1 MSQLTP
7 ELVAEILRVC
17 EQNAADIADALAR
30 GIDAEVTVTVG
41 KPTTYDAAALPEGFD
56 GPGLA
61 VMMQFGDVALAIG
74 LPEPSGLTRNWMREP
89 DITGIG
95 MLNTLA
101 QELSMLVVPDSMMA
115 GKFGAA
121 WVTDLSQAM
130 KAGEVADGA
139 SLVPLVLTDG
149 SKASHLTMVWPCN
162 APGKLLPPPKP
173 KAPEIKVEQVKQQA
187 AAPPPPPPKPKPKSM
202 QELPPYA
209 RHLLKI
215 SVPVAVQL
223 VSKKLSVQEVLELA
237 PGAMISFEKSCD
249 DSLELIVGNQIV
261 ARGAAV
267 KVGERFGLEIEEMT
281 MPEEHFWPVRK
292 SG

>member
-1 MSQLTP
+1 MSELSP
-7 ELVAEILRVC
+7 ELVSEVLRVC
-17 EQNAADIADALAR
+17 ELNAADIADALAR
-30 GIDAEVTVTVG
+30 GIDAEVTVAVG
-41 KPTTYDAAALPEGFD
+41 ESGTYDPASPPAGFN

-61 VMMQFGDVALAIG
+61 IMMQFGDVAIALG

-101 QELSMLVVPDSMMA
+101 QELSMLVVPDTMMA

-121 WVTDLSQAM
+121 WVADLAASL
-130 KAGEVADGA
+130 KAGEVGDGA
-139 SLVPLVLTDG
+139 ALVSLVLTDG
-149 SKASHLTMVWPCN
+149 SKSSHLTMVWPCKQ
-162 APGKLLPPPKP
+162 PGKLLPPAKP
-173 KAPEIKVEQVKQQA
+173 KAPEIKVEEVKQK
-187 AAPPPPPPKPKPKSM
+187 AAPPSPPRPKPRSM
-202 QELPPYA
+202 EELPSYA

-215 SVPVAVQL
+215 TVPVAVQL
-223 VSKKLSVQEVLELA
+223 VSKRLSVQEVLELA

-249 DSLELIVGNQIV
+249 DSLELLVGSQTV

-281 MPEEHFWPVRK
+281 LPEEHFWPVRR